1 MGSDALSD
9 QNALTE
15 ILRTCLAD
23 RKMRMVDSLG
33 PAIASEVCTYC
44 ETDSHYS
51 EVGHAEVADRLCK
64 IRVVRGKSVRFT

>member
-9 QNALTE
+9 QNALIE

-33 PAIASEVCTYC
+33 PAIAGEVCTYC
-44 ETDSHYS
+44 KTDDHYN

-64 IRVVRGKSVRFT
+64 IRAARGKSDSFT